1 MTGTLSAARR
11 GALAGSPPAGGTPRA
26 PEATRGPAAQAVGPR
41 GPVPT
46 GRWQVTPREPWP
58 RAPELRLDT
67 QPRPECQRAAGAGWQ
82 RGAAG
87 RKFRPGLVGA
97 HQTDSPQVASLTD
110 LLEATYGH
118 MVNASP
124 RPRRRTKVF
133 LGQQQSSRL
142 ALPQHANVHIAL
154 NRQTFQG
161 SCPDQTQYEGR
172 DSR

>member
-1 MTGTLSAARR
+1 MLR
-11 GALAGSPPAGGTPRA
+11 GADYRRIDREGARWRAVLRREALPEPA

-46 GRWQVTPREPWP
+46 GRWQVTPRESWP

-87 RKFRPGLVGA
+87 RKFRPGRVGA

-118 MVNASP
+118 MVNAST
-124 RPRRRTKVF
+124 RPRF
-133 LGQQQSSRL
+133 NL
-142 ALPQHANVHIAL
+142 
-154 NRQTFQG
+154 
-161 SCPDQTQYEGR
+161 
-172 DSR
+172 